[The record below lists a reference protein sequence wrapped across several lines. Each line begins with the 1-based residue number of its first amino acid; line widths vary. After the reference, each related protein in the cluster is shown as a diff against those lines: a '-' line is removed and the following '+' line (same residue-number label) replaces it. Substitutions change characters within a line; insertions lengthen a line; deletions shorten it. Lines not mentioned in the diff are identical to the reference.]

1 MCIGNEA
8 VALGGVEDMYLGA
21 EAVSIGGDEGM
32 YVHCTV

>member
-8 VALGGVEDMYLGA
+8 VALGGVEGMYLGA